1 MSEFRVNSITNQD
14 GSTGPQVCGVST
26 FSGKSGIQIP
36 SGSTDFRRLDGGG
49 RGRGVI
55 GGGYVA
61 PANVRTIDV
70 IEIATSGNASD
81 FGNLVQTANLIGSGA
96 ASATRGI
103 FFGRFDSPAT
113 KDEIEYVTI
122 SSEGEAFDF
131 GNMIQARA
139 GASGLSD
146 NTRGVIASG
155 YPVTYQNGTN
165 SMEFLTIA
173 TTGSSNDF
181 GNLSFAGGYYP
192 MCCASPTRGI
202 IAGGRDSN
210 AKNNVIDFITIQSKG
225 NGIKFGEL
233 LTHEG
238 GVGCSNS
245 TRGIFAGGYNPS
257 SITDIIS
264 FITISTFGND
274 TDFGD
279 LTAVR
284 RGLAGTNN
292 PVRGIFAGGQTPTLV
307 NTIDFI
313 TISTTG
319 NAIDFGD
326 LNSTKKNHAA
336 CSDAHGGL
344 S

>member
-14 GSTGPQVCGVST
+14 GSAGPQVCGVST
-26 FSGKSGIQIP
+26 FTGNSGIQIP
-36 SGSTDFRRLDGGG
+36 SGSTDFRRKDGGG
-49 RGRGVI
+49 RGRGII

-61 PANVRTIDV
+61 PANVSTIDI
-70 IEIATSGNASD
+70 IEIATKANATD
-81 FGNLVQTANLIGSGA
+81 FGDLIATANLIGSGA

-103 FFGRFDSPAT
+103 FFGRFDSNT
-113 KDEIEYVTI
+113 KDEIQYVTI
-122 SSEGEAFDF
+122 SSEGGTSDF
-131 GNMIQARA
+131 GNLIQARA

-146 NTRGVIASG
+146 RTRGVIASG
-155 YPVTYQNGTN
+155 YPVTYPNGTN
-165 SMEFLTIA
+165 SIEFVTIA
-173 TTGSSNDF
+173 STGDSSDF
-181 GNLSFAGGYYP
+181 GDLTYTGGYYP

-202 IAGGRDSN
+202 IAGGRDAN
-210 AKNNVIDFITIQSKG
+210 NKNNVIDFITIQSKG
-225 NGIKFGEL
+225 NGVQFGEL

-245 TRGIFAGGYNPS
+245 TRGIFAGGYDPS
-257 SITDIIS
+257 SIINIIS